1 MIEIDD
7 LHAIVPIE
15 KIKKLKNEKEKS
27 DEKLELYKEVMKNV
41 ELFLTFWY
49 EQTTEFGKV
58 KDNFNAQDDFP
69 CEMRIKND
77 RVKLKISTEKHED

>member
-1 MIEIDD
+1 MIDIDD
-7 LHAIVPIE
+7 LHAIVHIE
-15 KIKKLKNEKEKS
+15 EIKKLKSEKKKS
-27 DEKLELYKEVMKNV
+27 EEKLELYKEVMKNV

-49 EQTTEFGKV
+49 EQTTEFGKI
-58 KDNFNAQDDFP
+58 KDNFNAQDKFP